1 MRQRSA
7 PLVLPRRRTPFAR
20 KREMGPS
27 SNALAS
33 QVRWRLAS
41 APRKSD
47 YHLEHAR
54 TSRWQH
60 ERARSPRACRYWVI
74 GQKVCLGYS
83 TEYRYAVPWW
93 NSDHISPLPARK
105 VNRPGTC
112 TKKRPHKAAFAID
125 REEGV
130 VRPYS
135 RSSLY
140 KADRYRARDGKDW
153 FPGAQASPKY
163 APSRSCRTNGRT
175 SARIC

>member
-1 MRQRSA
+1 MRQRGAS
-7 PLVLPRRRTPFAR
+7 LVLPRRRTPFTR
-20 KREMGPS
+20 KRKMGPS

-33 QVRWRLAS
+33 RVRWRLAS

-47 YHLEHAR
+47 CHLEHAR

-60 ERARSPRACRYWVI
+60 ERAISPRACRYRVI
-74 GQKVCLGYS
+74 GQKVRLGYS
-83 TEYRYAVPWW
+83 AEYGYAVLWW

-112 TKKRPHKAAFAID
+112 TKKAAQGGLCYRWAE
-125 REEGV
+125 RV

-135 RSSLY
+135 RLSLY
-140 KADRYRARDGKDW
+140 KADRYRARDGRGW
-153 FPGAQASPKY
+153 FPEAQASPKY

>member
-1 MRQRSA
+1 MLPSFYRADGHLSPASGKWTLRRMRWHLECADA
-7 PLVLPRRRTPFAR
+7 PHRPRERVTTTLSMPTPLA
-20 KREMGPS
+20 GPTKE
-27 SNALAS
+27 
-33 QVRWRLAS
+33 Q
-41 APRKSD
+41 
-47 YHLEHAR
+47 YHLEHAG
-54 TSRWQH
+54 TSRCSCG
-60 ERARSPRACRYWVI
+60 RSTALELA
-74 GQKVCLGYS
+74 Q
-83 TEYRYAVPWW
+83 
-93 NSDHISPLPARK
+93 
-105 VNRPGTC
+105 
-112 TKKRPHKAAFAID
+112 KRPHKAAFAID

>member
-1 MRQRSA
+1 MRQRDA
-7 PLVLPRRRTPFAR
+7 PLVLPRRRTPFTR
-20 KREMGPS
+20 KRKMGPS

-33 QVRWRLAS
+33 RVCWRLTS

-47 YHLEHAR
+47 CHREHAR

-60 ERARSPRACRYWVI
+60 ERAISPRACRHRVI
-74 GQKVCLGYS
+74 GQKCVWATRLNTGTPCCGGTPTTSARCSCGRS
-83 TEYRYAVPWW
+83 TALELAQ
-93 NSDHISPLPARK
+93 
-105 VNRPGTC
+105 
-112 TKKRPHKAAFAID
+112 KRPHRAAFAID

-130 VRPYS
+130 VKPYS
-135 RSSLY
+135 RLSLY